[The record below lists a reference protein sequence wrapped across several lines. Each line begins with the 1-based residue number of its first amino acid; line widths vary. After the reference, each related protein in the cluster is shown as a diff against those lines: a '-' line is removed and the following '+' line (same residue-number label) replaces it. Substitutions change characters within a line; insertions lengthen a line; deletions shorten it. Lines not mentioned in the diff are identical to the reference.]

1 MAAKLVATFGDPPG
15 TEHPLDP
22 AKTCLIG
29 RGAECDIVLDNDTK
43 VSRRHAAL
51 KTNEHGHWLVADLK
65 SRNGTHVNRQPIVLQ
80 RLHDG
85 DLIRIGSTTLEFRQ

>member
-15 TEHPLDP
+15 DEHPLDP
-22 AKTCLIG
+22 ATTCLIG
-29 RGAECDIVLDNDTK
+29 RGAECDIVIRDDTR

-51 KTNEHGHWLVADLK
+51 KTNDDGHWVLADLK

-80 RLHDG
+80 RLHGG
-85 DLIRIGSTTLEFRQ
+85 DLIRIGRATFEFRQ